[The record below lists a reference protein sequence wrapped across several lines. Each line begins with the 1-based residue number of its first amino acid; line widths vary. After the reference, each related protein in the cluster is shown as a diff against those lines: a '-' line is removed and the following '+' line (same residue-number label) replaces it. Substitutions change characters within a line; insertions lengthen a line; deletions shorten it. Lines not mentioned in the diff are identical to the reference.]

1 MALRFLYITNNTD
14 VALIAQK
21 NGVEWIF
28 VDLEFLGKSE
38 RQKGKDSLI
47 SNHKIDDVKKIR
59 KVLTLSKLLV
69 RINPIHNGSENE
81 IKEVIDNGADIIML
95 PYFKTMFEVEK
106 FLNFTYGK
114 IKRILLLETKGSVDL
129 LKSLIKIKEVDYYY
143 IGLNDLSIDYGFKFM
158 FEPLAYGLVDEISIK
173 IRSISKEFGFGG
185 IATLGGG
192 LLPAEYILAEHYRLG
207 SSMAILSRSF
217 CNFKDYKNILD
228 FEKRFS
234 DELKKIREY
243 EKIVQNID
251 KDFFKT
257 NNEKMKEIVKK
268 IIKRG

>member
-1 MALRFLYITNNTD
+1 MGLRFLYITNNTD
-14 VALIAQK
+14 VALIAEK

-38 RQKGKDSLI
+38 RQKGKDSVI
-47 SNHKIDDVKKIR
+47 SNHKIDDVKKLR

-69 RINPIHNGSENE
+69 RINPINDGSENE

-114 IKRILLLETKGSVDL
+114 VKKILLLETKSSVDL
-129 LKSLIKIKEVDYYY
+129 LNSLIKIKEVDYYY

-158 FEPLAYGLVDEISIK
+158 FEPLAYGMIDEISSKIK
-173 IRSISKEFGFGG
+173 SISKEFGFGG
-185 IATLGGG
+185 IAAIGGG
-192 LLPAEYILAEHYRLG
+192 LLPAEYVLAEHYRLK

-217 CNFKDYKNILD
+217 CNFKDYKNIVD

-234 DELKKIREY
+234 GELKKIREY
-243 EKIVQNID
+243 EKLIQNKD
-251 KDFFKT
+251 KDFFKN
-257 NNEKMKEIVKK
+257 NNEKIKK
-268 IIKRG
+268 IVEKILTGG